1 LRNWTVFLLVSYVS
15 IIFFWGSSFPAIR
28 FALHSY
34 TPESL
39 ALFRLLIASSF
50 LLLIAIIL
58 RIGLPNMRDVPI
70 LVLLGCLGFS
80 AYHLFLN
87 KGEITVGGGI
97 ASLLVTTTPIFSL
110 MLEQLFLRRKG
121 TVRKWLGALIS
132 FFGIAFISFSYDSL
146 SYSITGIIFILLAA
160 FSESLYFVFQTRYL
174 QKYRMLAFMT
184 YSIWGGTAGML
195 CFLPRLLT
203 EIEEAS
209 FSSTLAV
216 TYLGIFPSVLP
227 YFALAYITLKV
238 GASEATA
245 SLYLVPIVA
254 VILSGIWLDEKINL
268 LGVGGGV
275 ITFLGL
281 FLIHEKQQ
289 RSRAKGDMNF

>member
-1 LRNWTVFLLVSYVS
+1 MKNWTVFLLVSYVS

-50 LLLIAIIL
+50 LVTIAIVL
-58 RIGLPNMRDVPI
+58 RIGLPNMSDVPM

-87 KGEITVGGGI
+87 EGETTVGGGI
-97 ASLLVTTTPIFSL
+97 ASLLVSTTPIFSL
-110 MLEQLFLRRKG
+110 ILERLYLKRKVG
-121 TVRKWLGALIS
+121 VSKWLGSFIS
-132 FFGIAFISFSYDSL
+132 FLGIAFFLLSYHSH
-146 SYSITGIIFILLAA
+146 SYSISGTVFILLAS

-174 QKYRMLAFMT
+174 KQYGMFAFIT
-184 YSIWGGTAGML
+184 YTIWGGTIGML
-195 CFLPRLLT
+195 WFFPRLLT
-203 EIEEAS
+203 EIEVAS

-216 TYLGIFPSVLP
+216 MYLGIFSSVLP
-227 YFALAYITLKV
+227 YLALAYINLKV
-238 GASEATA
+238 GVSEATT
-245 SLYLVPIVA
+245 SLYLIPIVA
-254 VILSGIWLDEKINL
+254 VILSGIWLDEKITL
-268 LGVGGGV
+268 LSVGGGI

-281 FLIHEKQQ
+281 FLIHGKQQ
-289 RSRAKGDMNF
+289 MSRAKDNINL

>member
-1 LRNWTVFLLVSYVS
+1 VRNWTVFLLVSYVS

-50 LLLIAIIL
+50 LVIIAIVL
-58 RIGLPNMRDVPI
+58 RIGLPNMRDVPM

-80 AYHLFLN
+80 VYHLFLN
-87 KGEITVGGGI
+87 KGETTVGGGI
-97 ASLLVTTTPIFSL
+97 ASLLVSTTPIFSL
-110 MLEQLFLRRKG
+110 ILEQLFLRRKWEG
-121 TVRKWLGALIS
+121 RKWLGALIS
-132 FFGIAFISFSYDSL
+132 FFGIAFISFNHDSL
-146 SYSITGIIFILLAA
+146 SYSITGIVFILLAA
-160 FSESLYFVFQTRYL
+160 FSESLYFVFQTHYL
-174 QKYRMLAFMT
+174 QKYGMLAFVT
-184 YSIWGGTAGML
+184 YSIWGGTIGMI

-209 FSSTLAV
+209 LSSTLAV
-216 TYLGIFPSVLP
+216 TYLGLFPSVLP

-254 VILSGIWLDEKINL
+254 VILSGIWLDEKITL

-275 ITFLGL
+275 VTFLGL
-281 FLIHEKQQ
+281 FLIHGKQQ
-289 RSRAKGDMNF
+289 RSRAKDDINF

>member
-1 LRNWTVFLLVSYVS
+1 MRNRTVFLLVSYVS

-50 LLLIAIIL
+50 LVIIAIVL
-58 RIGLPNMRDVPI
+58 RIGLPNMRDVPM

-87 KGEITVGGGI
+87 KGETTVGGGI
-97 ASLLVTTTPIFSL
+97 ASLLVSTTPIFSL
-110 MLEQLFLRRKG
+110 VLERLYLKRKMG
-121 TVRKWLGALIS
+121 VSKWLGSFIS
-132 FFGIAFISFSYDSL
+132 FLGIAFFSL
-146 SYSITGIIFILLAA
+146 SYHSQSYSISGTVFILLAS

-174 QKYRMLAFMT
+174 KQYGMFAFIT
-184 YSIWGGTAGML
+184 YTIWGGTIGML
-195 CFLPRLLT
+195 WFFPRLLT
-203 EIEEAS
+203 EIEVAS

-216 TYLGIFPSVLP
+216 MYLGVFSSVLP
-227 YFALAYITLKV
+227 YLALAYINLKV
-238 GASEATA
+238 GASEATT
-245 SLYLVPIVA
+245 SLYLIPIVA
-254 VILSGIWLDEKINL
+254 VILSGIWLDEKITL
-268 LGVGGGV
+268 LSVGGGI

-281 FLIHEKQQ
+281 FLIHGKQQ
-289 RSRAKGDMNF
+289 MSRAKDNINF

>member
-1 LRNWTVFLLVSYVS
+1 MKNWTVFLLVSYVS

-50 LLLIAIIL
+50 LLFIAIIL
-58 RIGLPNMRDVPI
+58 RIGLPNMRDVPM

-87 KGEITVGGGI
+87 KGETTVSGGI
-97 ASLLVTTTPIFSL
+97 ASLLVSTTPIFSL
-110 MLEQLFLRRKG
+110 ILERLYLKRKLG
-121 TVRKWLGALIS
+121 FSKWLGSSIS
-132 FFGIAFISFSYDSL
+132 FLGIAFISLSYHSK
-146 SYSITGIIFILLAA
+146 SYSISGIVFILLAA

-174 QKYRMLAFMT
+174 KQYGMFAFIT
-184 YSIWGGTAGML
+184 YTIWGGTIGML
-195 CFLPRLLT
+195 WFFPHLLT
-203 EIEEAS
+203 EIKQAS

-227 YFALAYITLKV
+227 YLALAYITLKT
-238 GASEATA
+238 GASEATT

-254 VILSGIWLDEKINL
+254 LLLSWLW
-268 LGVGGGV
+268 LGEEMTALALGSGM

-281 FLIHEKQQ
+281 FLIHKKPRKVLHRESNK
-289 RSRAKGDMNF
+289 F

>member
-1 LRNWTVFLLVSYVS
+1 MKNWTVFLLVSYVS

-50 LLLIAIIL
+50 LVIIAIVL
-58 RIGLPNMRDVPI
+58 RIGLPNMRDVPM

-87 KGEITVGGGI
+87 KGETTVGGGI
-97 ASLLVTTTPIFSL
+97 ASLLVSTTPIFSL
-110 MLEQLFLRRKG
+110 ILERLYLKRKMG
-121 TVRKWLGALIS
+121 FSKWLGSFIS
-132 FFGIAFISFSYDSL
+132 FLGIAFFSL
-146 SYSITGIIFILLAA
+146 SYHSQSYSISGTVFILLAS

-174 QKYRMLAFMT
+174 KQYGMFAFIT
-184 YSIWGGTAGML
+184 YTIWGGTIGML
-195 CFLPRLLT
+195 WFFPRLLT
-203 EIEEAS
+203 EIEVAS

-216 TYLGIFPSVLP
+216 TYLGVFSSVLP
-227 YFALAYITLKV
+227 YLALAYINLKV
-238 GASEATA
+238 GASEATT
-245 SLYLVPIVA
+245 SLYLIPIVA
-254 VILSGIWLDEKINL
+254 VILSGICLDEKITL
-268 LGVGGGV
+268 LSVGGGI

-281 FLIHEKQQ
+281 FLIHGKQQ
-289 RSRAKGDMNF
+289 MSQAKDNMNF

>member
-1 LRNWTVFLLVSYVS
+1 MRNRTVFLLVSYVS

-50 LLLIAIIL
+50 LVIIAIVL
-58 RIGLPNMRDVPI
+58 RIGLPNMRDVPM

-87 KGEITVGGGI
+87 KGETTVGGGI
-97 ASLLVTTTPIFSL
+97 ASLLVSTTPIFSL
-110 MLEQLFLRRKG
+110 VLERLYLKRKMG
-121 TVRKWLGALIS
+121 VSKWLGSFIS
-132 FFGIAFISFSYDSL
+132 FLGIAFFSL
-146 SYSITGIIFILLAA
+146 SYHSQSYSINGTVFILLAS

-174 QKYRMLAFMT
+174 KQYGMFAFIT
-184 YSIWGGTAGML
+184 YTIWGGTIGML
-195 CFLPRLLT
+195 WFFPRLLT
-203 EIEEAS
+203 EIEVAS

-216 TYLGIFPSVLP
+216 MYLGVFSSVLP
-227 YFALAYITLKV
+227 YLALAYINLKV
-238 GASEATA
+238 GASEATT
-245 SLYLVPIVA
+245 SLYLIPIVA
-254 VILSGIWLDEKINL
+254 VILSGIWLDEKITL
-268 LGVGGGV
+268 LSVGGGI

-281 FLIHEKQQ
+281 FLIHGKQQ
-289 RSRAKGDMNF
+289 MSRAKDNINF